1 MALAT
6 PLYWQLKDGKFVRL
20 FRFDSYAKA
29 IEFVN
34 VVAAIADEMDH
45 HPNMLVGYTTVE
57 CTIWSHSAG
66 GVTPQCVEFCE
77 RVNRLK
83 TD

>member
-1 MALAT
+1 MSIPA
-6 PLYWQLKDGKFVRL
+6 PLHWQLKEGKFVRQ

-34 VVAAIADEMDH
+34 LVAAIAEELDH
-45 HPNMLVGYTTVE
+45 HPDMLVGYDKVE

-66 GVTPQCVEFCE
+66 GVTTQCAEFCE
-77 RVNRLK
+77 LVNAIS
-83 TD
+83 